1 MQPKQRVLVVADR
14 TAESP
19 ELLATLRRRAEEG
32 PAGFTLL
39 VPASGEG
46 FSWTGS
52 TQAAWSRAICR
63 AELATSRI
71 RDAGLEVEEAIV
83 GDPDPSTAVG
93 DARHAREFDQVV
105 FLRPRRD
112 RPAPSPLSAAA

>member
-19 ELLATLRRRAEEG
+19 ELIAALRRRTEAG

-39 VPASGEG
+39 VPAATEG
-46 FSWTGS
+46 FAWSDS

-63 AELATSRI
+63 AELAASRI
-71 RDAGLEVEEAIV
+71 RHAGLELEEAIV
-83 GDPDPSTAVG
+83 GDPDPVTAAG

-112 RPAPSPLSAAA
+112 RRAPSPVSAAA